1 MVPDIPKEVFALL
14 YHTLKRISAFT
25 GALCLSAS
33 VALAAAAM
41 PGTPAA
47 LNSPSA
53 WTTAQGNTVLAT
65 PERIKAMNAQM
76 DKAIFGDSI
85 QDLGAT
91 ISGDKL
97 TAYVNAFGMDED
109 QYVQGA
115 PLSHSFAQQL
125 VQDARANIQ
134 STNTV
139 KYGVVVDRVDLR
151 SFPTLQRAFDSA
163 SDTQFD
169 NWQET
174 AVDPSTPVRVYHTNP
189 HGNFIFGRTPQY
201 RCWVPRNKVAITDAK
216 TWQTYANPASPA
228 VVTGKLLS
236 FRAGTD
242 TQLYQMGTA
251 IPTRNGSLLLPT
263 RDHKGY
269 LQIVPVKA
277 SYGADL
283 HQGYLPYT
291 ANNTIQMAFKHLGAP
306 YGWGGMHNSVD
317 CSAFVQD
324 VYKTMGIQL
333 PRNGDE
339 QAQSF
344 PGKSFYGMS
353 HDQKLAYIKTAAPG
367 SLLFTPYH
375 VMMLLGNYKGTP
387 YMIHSLA
394 SYGVKTGSGVVKNRI
409 MQVVVS
415 QVDLMAGSGTP
426 LVDQMTQCNTWK

>member
-1 MVPDIPKEVFALL
+1 MFT
-14 YHTLKRISAFT
+14 HTLQRISVLT

-33 VALAAAAM
+33 VVLAAAAM

-47 LNSPSA
+47 LNSPST
-53 WTTAQGNTVLAT
+53 WTSAQGNTVLAT
-65 PERIKAMNAQM
+65 PERIRAMNAQM

-97 TAYVNAFGMDED
+97 TAYVNAFTMDED
-109 QYVQGA
+109 QYVQCA

-125 VQDARANIQ
+125 VSDAKANIQ
-134 STNTV
+134 PTNTV

-163 SDTQFD
+163 SDREFD

-189 HGNFIFGRTPQY
+189 QGNFIFVRTPHY
-201 RCWVPRNKVAITDAK
+201 RGWVPRNKVAITDAK
-216 TWQTYANPASPA
+216 TWQTYASPSSPA
-228 VVTGKLLS
+228 VVTGKLLR
-236 FRAGTD
+236 FKAGTD

-251 IPTRNGSLLLPT
+251 IPTSNGNLLLPT
-263 RDHKGY
+263 RDHRGY

-277 SYGADL
+277 TYGADL

-291 ANNTIQMAFKHLGAP
+291 TNNTIQMAFKHLGAP

-353 HDQKLAYIKTAAPG
+353 HDQKLAYIRTAAPG

-375 VMMLLGNYKGTP
+375 VMMLLGNKNGTP

-394 SYGVKTGSGVVKNRI
+394 SYGVNTGDGVVKNRI

-415 QVDLMAGSGTP
+415 KVDLMAGSGTP
-426 LVDQMTQCNTWK
+426 LVDQMTQCNTWR

>member
-1 MVPDIPKEVFALL
+1 
-14 YHTLKRISAFT
+14 
-25 GALCLSAS
+25 
-33 VALAAAAM
+33 M

-97 TAYVNAFGMDED
+97 TAYVNAFTMDED

-125 VQDARANIQ
+125 VSDAKANIQ
-134 STNTV
+134 SNNTV

-163 SDTQFD
+163 SDREFD

-189 HGNFIFGRTPQY
+189 QGNFIFVRTPHY
-201 RCWVPRNKVAITDAK
+201 RGWVPRNKVAITDAR

-236 FRAGTD
+236 FKAGTD

-251 IPTRNGSLLLPT
+251 IPTKDGNLLLPT

-277 SYGADL
+277 NYGADL

-291 ANNTIQMAFKHLGAP
+291 TNNTIQMAFKHLGAP

-344 PGKSFYGMS
+344 PGKSFYGMN
-353 HDQKLAYIKTAAPG
+353 HQQKLDYIKTAAPG

-394 SYGVKTGSGVVKNRI
+394 SYGVNTGDGVVKNRI

-415 QVDLMAGSGTP
+415 KVDLMAGSGTP
-426 LVDQMTQCNTWK
+426 LVDQMTQCNTWR

>member
-1 MVPDIPKEVFALL
+1 
-14 YHTLKRISAFT
+14 
-25 GALCLSAS
+25 
-33 VALAAAAM
+33 
-41 PGTPAA
+41 
-47 LNSPSA
+47 
-53 WTTAQGNTVLAT
+53 
-65 PERIKAMNAQM
+65 MNAQM

-97 TAYVNAFGMDED
+97 TAYVNAFTMDED

-125 VQDARANIQ
+125 VSDAKANIQ
-134 STNTV
+134 PTNTV

-163 SDTQFD
+163 SDREFD

-189 HGNFIFGRTPQY
+189 QGNFIFVRTPHY
-201 RCWVPRNKVAITDAK
+201 RGWVPRNKVAITDAK
-216 TWQTYANPASPA
+216 TWQTYASPSSPA

-236 FRAGTD
+236 FKAGTD

-251 IPTRNGSLLLPT
+251 IPTSNGNLLLPT
-263 RDHKGY
+263 RDHRGY

-277 SYGADL
+277 TYGADL

-291 ANNTIQMAFKHLGAP
+291 TNNTIQMAFKHLGAP

-353 HDQKLAYIKTAAPG
+353 HDQKLAYIRTAAPG

-375 VMMLLGNYKGTP
+375 VMMLLGNKNGTP

-394 SYGVKTGSGVVKNRI
+394 SYGVNTGDGVVKNRI

-415 QVDLMAGSGTP
+415 KVDLMAGSGTP
-426 LVDQMTQCNTWK
+426 LVDQMTQCNTWR

>member
-1 MVPDIPKEVFALL
+1 MLT
-14 YHTLKRISAFT
+14 HTLKRISVLT

-97 TAYVNAFGMDED
+97 TAYVNAFTMDED

-125 VQDARANIQ
+125 VSDAKANIQ

-163 SDTQFD
+163 SDREFD

-189 HGNFIFGRTPQY
+189 QGNFIFVRTPHY
-201 RCWVPRNKVAITDAK
+201 RGWVPRNKVAITDAK

-236 FRAGTD
+236 FKAGTD

-251 IPTRNGSLLLPT
+251 IPTKDGNLLLPT

-277 SYGADL
+277 NYGADL

-291 ANNTIQMAFKHLGAP
+291 TNNTIQMAFKHLGAP

-344 PGKSFYGMS
+344 PGKSFYGMN
-353 HDQKLAYIKTAAPG
+353 HQQKLDYIKTAAPG

-375 VMMLLGNYKGTP
+375 VMMVLGNYKGTP

-394 SYGVKTGSGVVKNRI
+394 SYGVNTGDGVVKNRI

-415 QVDLMAGSGTP
+415 KVDLMAGSGTP
-426 LVDQMTQCNTWK
+426 LVDQMTQCNTWR

>member
-174 AVDPSTPVRVYHTNP
+174 AVDPSTSVRVYHTNP
-189 HGNFIFGRTPQY
+189 QGNFIFVRTPHY
-201 RCWVPRNKVAITDAK
+201 RGWVPRNKVAITDAK

>member
-1 MVPDIPKEVFALL
+1 
-14 YHTLKRISAFT
+14 
-25 GALCLSAS
+25 
-33 VALAAAAM
+33 M
-41 PGTPAA
+41 PGTPTA

-53 WTTAQGNTVLAT
+53 WTSAQGNTVLAT
-65 PERIKAMNAQM
+65 PERIRAMNAQM

-97 TAYVNAFGMDED
+97 TAYVNAFTMDED

-115 PLSHSFAQQL
+115 PLSHSFARQL
-125 VQDARANIQ
+125 VSDAKANIQ
-134 STNTV
+134 PTNTV

-163 SDTQFD
+163 SDREFD

-189 HGNFIFGRTPQY
+189 QGNFIFVRTPHY
-201 RCWVPRNKVAITDAK
+201 RGWIPRNKVAITDAK

-236 FRAGTD
+236 FKAGTD
-242 TQLYQMGTA
+242 THLYQMGTA
-251 IPTRNGSLLLPT
+251 IPTSNGNLLLPT
-263 RDHKGY
+263 RDHRGY

-277 SYGADL
+277 TYGADL

-291 ANNTIQMAFKHLGAP
+291 TNNTIQMAFKHLGAP

-353 HDQKLAYIKTAAPG
+353 HDQKLAYIRTAAPG

-375 VMMLLGNYKGTP
+375 VMMLLGNKNGTP

-394 SYGVKTGSGVVKNRI
+394 SYGVNTGDGVVKNRI

-415 QVDLMAGSGTP
+415 KVDLMAGSGTP
-426 LVDQMTQCNTWK
+426 LVDQMTQCNTWR

>member
-1 MVPDIPKEVFALL
+1 MLT
-14 YHTLKRISAFT
+14 HTLKRISVLT

-97 TAYVNAFGMDED
+97 TAYVNAFTMDED

-125 VQDARANIQ
+125 VSDAKANIQ

-163 SDTQFD
+163 SDHEFD

-189 HGNFIFGRTPQY
+189 QGNFIFVRTPHY
-201 RCWVPRNKVAITDAK
+201 RGWVPRNKVAITDAK
-216 TWQTYANPASPA
+216 TWQTYANPSAPA

-236 FRAGTD
+236 LKAGTD

-251 IPTRNGSLLLPT
+251 IPTSNGNLLLPT

-277 SYGADL
+277 NYGADL

-291 ANNTIQMAFKHLGAP
+291 TNNTIQMAFKHLGAP

-344 PGKSFYGMS
+344 PGKSFYGMN
-353 HDQKLAYIKTAAPG
+353 HQQKLDYIKTAAPG

-375 VMMLLGNYKGTP
+375 VMMLLGNKNGTP

-394 SYGVKTGSGVVKNRI
+394 SYGVNTSDGVVKNRI

-415 QVDLMAGSGTP
+415 KVDLMAGSGTP
-426 LVDQMTQCNTWK
+426 LVDQMTQCNTWR

>member
-1 MVPDIPKEVFALL
+1 MLT
-14 YHTLKRISAFT
+14 HTLKRISVLT

-97 TAYVNAFGMDED
+97 TAYVNAFTMDED

-115 PLSHSFAQQL
+115 PLSHSFARQL
-125 VQDARANIQ
+125 VSDAKANIQ

-163 SDTQFD
+163 SDHEFD

-189 HGNFIFGRTPQY
+189 QGNFIFVRTPHY
-201 RCWVPRNKVAITDAK
+201 RGWVPRNKVAITDAK
-216 TWQTYANPASPA
+216 TWQTYANPSAPA

-236 FRAGTD
+236 LKAGTD

-251 IPTRNGSLLLPT
+251 IPTSNGNLLLPT

-277 SYGADL
+277 NYGADL

-291 ANNTIQMAFKHLGAP
+291 TNNTIQMAFKHLGAP

-344 PGKSFYGMS
+344 PGKSFYGMN
-353 HDQKLAYIKTAAPG
+353 HQQKLDYIKTAAPG

-375 VMMLLGNYKGTP
+375 VMMLLGNYEGTP

-394 SYGVKTGSGVVKNRI
+394 SYGVNTGDGVVKNRI

-415 QVDLMAGSGTP
+415 KVDLMAGSGTP
-426 LVDQMTQCNTWK
+426 LVDQMTQCNTWR

>member
-1 MVPDIPKEVFALL
+1 
-14 YHTLKRISAFT
+14 
-25 GALCLSAS
+25 
-33 VALAAAAM
+33 M

-47 LNSPSA
+47 LTKPSA
-53 WTTAQGNTVLAT
+53 WTTPAGNTVLAT

-85 QDLGAT
+85 QDLGPT

-97 TAYVNAFGMDED
+97 TGYVNAFGMDED
-109 QYVQGA
+109 QYVQRA
-115 PLSHSFAQQL
+115 PLSHSFAAQL
-125 VQDARANIQ
+125 VQDAKANIRP
-134 STNTV
+134 TNTV

-174 AVDPSTPVRVYHTNP
+174 AVDPSTPVRVYHTNLQ
-189 HGNFIFGRTPQY
+189 GNFIFVRTPHY
-201 RCWVPRNKVAITDAK
+201 RGWVPRNKVAITDAK

-228 VVTGKLLS
+228 VVTGNGLKDVANAIKSAVVTGRVLTLQ
-236 FRAGTD
+236 AGSQS
-242 TQLYQMGTA
+242 QLYQMGTA
-251 IPTRNGSLLLPT
+251 IPTRNGNLLLPT
-263 RDHKGY
+263 RDHQGY

-277 SYGADL
+277 AYGADL

-291 ANNTIQMAFKHLGAP
+291 ANNTIEMAFKHLGAP

-317 CSAFVQD
+317 CSSFVQD

-344 PGKSFYGMS
+344 PGKSFQGMT

-375 VMMLLGNYKGTP
+375 VMMVLGNSNGTP

-394 SYGVKTGSGVVKNRI
+394 SYGMETSSGVVKNRI

-415 QVDLMAGSGTP
+415 KVDLMAGSGTP
-426 LVDQMTQCNTWK
+426 LVDQMTQCNTWR

>member
-1 MVPDIPKEVFALL
+1 MFT
-14 YHTLKRISAFT
+14 HTLQRISVLT

-41 PGTPAA
+41 PGTPTA

-53 WTTAQGNTVLAT
+53 WTTSQGNTVLAT

-125 VQDARANIQ
+125 VSDAKANIQ
-134 STNTV
+134 SRNTV

-163 SDTQFD
+163 SDHEFD

-189 HGNFIFGRTPQY
+189 QGNFIFVRTPHY
-201 RCWVPRNKVAITDAK
+201 RGWVPRNKVAITDAK

-236 FRAGTD
+236 FKAGTD

-251 IPTRNGSLLLPT
+251 IPTKDGSLLLPT

-269 LQIVPVKA
+269 LQIVPVRA
-277 SYGADL
+277 NYGADL

-291 ANNTIQMAFKHLGAP
+291 TNNTIQMAFKHLGAP

-344 PGKSFYGMS
+344 PGKSFYGMN
-353 HDQKLAYIKTAAPG
+353 HQQKLDYIKTAAPG

-375 VMMLLGNYKGTP
+375 VMMLLGNKNGTP

-394 SYGVKTGSGVVKNRI
+394 SYGVNTGDGVVKDRI

-415 QVDLMAGSGTP
+415 KVDLMAGSGTP
-426 LVDQMTQCNTWK
+426 LVDQMTQCNTWR

>member
-53 WTTAQGNTVLAT
+53 WTTSQGNTVLAT

-174 AVDPSTPVRVYHTNP
+174 AVDPSTSVRVYHTNP
-189 HGNFIFGRTPQY
+189 QGNFIFVRTPHY
-201 RCWVPRNKVAITDAK
+201 RGWVPRNKVAITDAK

-344 PGKSFYGMS
+344 PGKRFYGMS

>member
-1 MVPDIPKEVFALL
+1 MLT
-14 YHTLKRISAFT
+14 HTLKRISVLT

-33 VALAAAAM
+33 VALAAASM

-53 WTTAQGNTVLAT
+53 WTTPQGNTVLAT

-97 TAYVNAFGMDED
+97 TAYVNAFTMDED

-125 VQDARANIQ
+125 VSDAKATIQ

-163 SDTQFD
+163 SDREFD

-189 HGNFIFGRTPQY
+189 QGNFIFVRTPHY
-201 RCWVPRNKVAITDAK
+201 RGWVPRNKVAITDAR

-236 FRAGTD
+236 FKAGTD

-251 IPTRNGSLLLPT
+251 IPTKDGNLLLPT

-277 SYGADL
+277 NYGADL

-291 ANNTIQMAFKHLGAP
+291 TNNTIQMAFKHLGAP

-317 CSAFVQD
+317 CSSFVQD

-344 PGKSFYGMS
+344 PGKSFYGMN
-353 HDQKLAYIKTAAPG
+353 HQQKLDYIKTAAPG

-394 SYGVKTGSGVVKNRI
+394 SYGVSTGDGVVKNRI

-415 QVDLMAGSGTP
+415 KVDLMAGSGTP
-426 LVDQMTQCNTWK
+426 LVDQMTQCNTWR

>member
-1 MVPDIPKEVFALL
+1 MLHAF
-14 YHTLKRISAFT
+14 HRISLLT

-41 PGTPAA
+41 PGTSAA
-47 LNSPSA
+47 LTKASA
-53 WTTAQGNTVLAT
+53 WTTAAGNTVLAT

-76 DKAIFGDSI
+76 DKATFGDSI
-85 QDLGAT
+85 QDLGAS

-97 TAYVNAFGMDED
+97 TGYVNSFGMDED
-109 QYVQGA
+109 QYIQRD
-115 PLSHSFAQQL
+115 PISHSFASQL
-125 VQDARANIQ
+125 VQDAKANIRP
-134 STNTV
+134 TNTV

-174 AVDPSTPVRVYHTNP
+174 AVDPATPVRVYHTNP
-189 HGNFIFGRTPQY
+189 QGNFIFVRTPHY
-201 RCWVPRNKVAITDAK
+201 RGWVPRNKVAITDAK
-216 TWQTYANPASPA
+216 TWQTYANPVSPA
-228 VVTGKLLS
+228 VVTGRVLTLQ
-236 FRAGTD
+236 AGTQP
-242 TQLYQMGTA
+242 QLYQMGTA
-251 IPTRNGSLLLPT
+251 IPTQGGNLLLPT
-263 RDHKGY
+263 RNHQGY

-277 SYGADL
+277 VYGADL

-291 ANNTIQMAFKHLGAP
+291 ANNTIEMAFKHLGAP

-344 PGKSFYGMS
+344 PGKSFQGMT
-353 HDQKLAYIKTAAPG
+353 HAEKLAYIKTAAPG

-375 VMMLLGNYKGTP
+375 VMMVLGNYNGTP

-394 SYGVKTGSGVVKNRI
+394 SYGMETSSGVVKNRI

-415 QVDLMAGSGTP
+415 KVDLLAGSGTP

>member
-1 MVPDIPKEVFALL
+1 MLHVF
-14 YHTLKRISAFT
+14 HRISLLT

-47 LNSPSA
+47 LTKSSA
-53 WTTAQGNTVLAT
+53 WTTPAGNTVLAT
-65 PERIKAMNAQM
+65 PERIRAMNAQM
-76 DKAIFGDSI
+76 EKAIFGDSI
-85 QDLGAT
+85 QDLGPT
-91 ISGDKL
+91 ISGTKL
-97 TAYVNAFGMDED
+97 SSYVNSFGMDED
-109 QYVQGA
+109 QYVQRA
-115 PLSHSFAQQL
+115 PLSHSFATQL
-125 VQDARANIQ
+125 VQDAKANIQ

-151 SFPTLQRAFDSA
+151 SFPTLQRAFDSP

-174 AVDPSTPVRVYHTNP
+174 AVDPATPVRVYHTNP
-189 HGNFIFGRTPQY
+189 QGNFIFVRTPHY
-201 RCWVPRNKVAITDAK
+201 RGWVPRNKVAITDAK
-216 TWQTYANPASPA
+216 TWQTYASPSSPA

-236 FRAGTD
+236 FKAGTD

-251 IPTRNGSLLLPT
+251 IPTSNGNLLLPT
-263 RDHKGY
+263 RDHRGY

-277 SYGADL
+277 TYGADL

-291 ANNTIQMAFKHLGAP
+291 TNNTIQMAFKHLGAP

-317 CSAFVQD
+317 CSSFVQD
-324 VYKTMGIQL
+324 VYKAMGIQL

-353 HDQKLAYIKTAAPG
+353 HDQKLTYIRTAAPG

-375 VMMLLGNYKGTP
+375 VMMLLGNKNGTP

-394 SYGVKTGSGVVKNRI
+394 SYGVNTGDGVVKNRI

-415 QVDLMAGSGTP
+415 KVDLMAGSGTP
-426 LVDQMTQCNTWK
+426 LVDQMTQCNTWR

>member
-1 MVPDIPKEVFALL
+1 ML
-14 YHTLKRISAFT
+14 YHTLKRISVFT

-33 VALAAAAM
+33 MALAAAAM

-189 HGNFIFGRTPQY
+189 QGNFIFVRTPHY
-201 RCWVPRNKVAITDAK
+201 RGWVPRNKVAITDAK

-236 FRAGTD
+236 FKAGTD

-291 ANNTIQMAFKHLGAP
+291 VNNTIQMAFKHLGAP

>member
-1 MVPDIPKEVFALL
+1 
-14 YHTLKRISAFT
+14 
-25 GALCLSAS
+25 
-33 VALAAAAM
+33 M

-53 WTTAQGNTVLAT
+53 WTTPQGNTVLAT

-97 TAYVNAFGMDED
+97 TAYVNAFTMDED

-125 VQDARANIQ
+125 VSDAKATIQ

-163 SDTQFD
+163 SDREFD

-189 HGNFIFGRTPQY
+189 QGNFIFVRTPHY
-201 RCWVPRNKVAITDAK
+201 RGWVPRNKVAITDAR

-236 FRAGTD
+236 FKAGTD

-251 IPTRNGSLLLPT
+251 IPTKDGNLLLPT

-277 SYGADL
+277 NYGADL

-291 ANNTIQMAFKHLGAP
+291 TNNTIQMAFKHLGAP

-317 CSAFVQD
+317 CSSFVQD

-344 PGKSFYGMS
+344 PGKSFYGMN
-353 HDQKLAYIKTAAPG
+353 HQQKLDYIKTAAPG

-394 SYGVKTGSGVVKNRI
+394 SYGVSTGDGVVKNRI

-415 QVDLMAGSGTP
+415 KVDLMAGSGTP
-426 LVDQMTQCNTWK
+426 LVDQMTQCNTWR

>member
-1 MVPDIPKEVFALL
+1 MLT
-14 YHTLKRISAFT
+14 HTLKRISVLT

-97 TAYVNAFGMDED
+97 TAYVNAFTMDED

-125 VQDARANIQ
+125 VSDAKANIQ
-134 STNTV
+134 SNNTV

-163 SDTQFD
+163 SDREFD

-189 HGNFIFGRTPQY
+189 QGNFIFVRTPHY
-201 RCWVPRNKVAITDAK
+201 RGWVPRNKVAITDAR

-236 FRAGTD
+236 FKAGTD

-251 IPTRNGSLLLPT
+251 IPTKDGNLLLPT

-277 SYGADL
+277 NYGADL

-291 ANNTIQMAFKHLGAP
+291 TNNTIQMAFKHLGAP

-344 PGKSFYGMS
+344 PGKSFYGMN
-353 HDQKLAYIKTAAPG
+353 HQQKLDYIKTAAPG

-375 VMMLLGNYKGTP
+375 VMMVLGNYKGTP

-394 SYGVKTGSGVVKNRI
+394 SYGVNTGDGVVKNRI

-415 QVDLMAGSGTP
+415 KVDLMAGSGTP
-426 LVDQMTQCNTWK
+426 LVDQMTQCNTWR

>member
-1 MVPDIPKEVFALL
+1 MFT
-14 YHTLKRISAFT
+14 HTLQRISVLT

-41 PGTPAA
+41 PGTPTA

-53 WTTAQGNTVLAT
+53 WTTSQGNTVLAT

-125 VQDARANIQ
+125 VSDAKANIQ

-163 SDTQFD
+163 SDHEFD

-189 HGNFIFGRTPQY
+189 QGNFIFVRTPHY
-201 RCWVPRNKVAITDAK
+201 RGWVPRNKVAITDAK

-236 FRAGTD
+236 FKAGTD

-251 IPTRNGSLLLPT
+251 IPTKDGSLLLPT

-277 SYGADL
+277 NYGADL

-291 ANNTIQMAFKHLGAP
+291 TNNTIQMAFKHLGAP

-344 PGKSFYGMS
+344 PGKSFYGMN
-353 HDQKLAYIKTAAPG
+353 HQQKLDYIKTAAPG

-375 VMMLLGNYKGTP
+375 VMMLLGNKNGTP

-394 SYGVKTGSGVVKNRI
+394 SYGVNTGDGVVKNRI

-415 QVDLMAGSGTP
+415 KVDLMAGSGTP
-426 LVDQMTQCNTWK
+426 LVDQMTQCNTWR

>member
-1 MVPDIPKEVFALL
+1 ML
-14 YHTLKRISAFT
+14 YHTLKRISVFT

-33 VALAAAAM
+33 MALAAAAM

-189 HGNFIFGRTPQY
+189 QGNFIFVRTPHY
-201 RCWVPRNKVAITDAK
+201 RGWVPRNKVAITDAK

-236 FRAGTD
+236 FKAGTD

-251 IPTRNGSLLLPT
+251 IPTKNGSLLLPT

-277 SYGADL
+277 SYGTDL

>member
-1 MVPDIPKEVFALL
+1 
-14 YHTLKRISAFT
+14 
-25 GALCLSAS
+25 
-33 VALAAAAM
+33 M

-53 WTTAQGNTVLAT
+53 WTTPQGNTVLAT

-97 TAYVNAFGMDED
+97 TAYVNAFTMDED

-125 VQDARANIQ
+125 VSDAKANIQ
-134 STNTV
+134 SNNTV

-163 SDTQFD
+163 SDHEFD

-189 HGNFIFGRTPQY
+189 QGNFIFVRTPHY
-201 RCWVPRNKVAITDAK
+201 RGWVPRNKVAITDAK

-236 FRAGTD
+236 LKAGTD

-251 IPTRNGSLLLPT
+251 IPTSNGNLLLPT

-277 SYGADL
+277 NYGADL

-291 ANNTIQMAFKHLGAP
+291 TNNTIQMAFKHLGAP

-353 HDQKLAYIKTAAPG
+353 HQQKLDYIKTAAPG

-375 VMMLLGNYKGTP
+375 VMMVLGNYKGTP

-394 SYGVKTGSGVVKNRI
+394 SYGVNTGDGVVKNRI

-415 QVDLMAGSGTP
+415 KVDLMAGSGTP
-426 LVDQMTQCNTWK
+426 LVDQMTQCNTWR

>member
-1 MVPDIPKEVFALL
+1 ML
-14 YHTLKRISAFT
+14 YHTLKRISVFT

-189 HGNFIFGRTPQY
+189 QGNFIFVRTPHY
-201 RCWVPRNKVAITDAK
+201 RGWVPRNKVAITDAK

-236 FRAGTD
+236 FKAGTD

-251 IPTRNGSLLLPT
+251 IPTKNGSLLLPT

-277 SYGADL
+277 SYGTDL

-394 SYGVKTGSGVVKNRI
+394 SYGVKTGSGVVKSRI